1 MKAARFGADDVEMR
15 EKTEEVV
22 AAMHDVARELEGTLK
37 IRGDMFSDVVS

>member
-1 MKAARFGADDVEMR
+1 MR

-37 IRGDMFSDVVS
+37 IRGGYIQCCRELIRILKKESDV